1 MLSCGKGYILGAEH
15 ILHNHERSW
24 EGGVD
29 NGSDC
34 NLPGIYFRTYPGV
47 YHVVL
52 TIYLYVCLSVCLS
65 ICLPIMGGVI
75 SPEVKEKWG
84 AAPRLETKNEKEN
97 KHSQEI
103 QCW

>member
-34 NLPGIYFRTYPGV
+34 NLPGIYFRIYP
-47 YHVVL
+47 VVL
-52 TIYLYVCLSVCLS
+52 TIYLSDCLS

-97 KHSQEI
+97 MHPHEI